1 MTGGKEKGRRES
13 SRTSNEEKRS
23 KVEKEGKRKA
33 QRYAVHCMS
42 VGVRETCSNS
52 FLQNQCASSVHRTYS
67 RSYDTIA
74 ADAFAPNLSIF
85 PLAQFKGSLF
95 QCCAWR
101 SFSFGRR
108 RKRRRRRRRG
118 RRWRKRKGR
127 RHKSRRSRL
136 YYTESSTQTTQPL
149 WYTSSESLILCD
161 LWFVITI
168 FIIFTR
174 TFRFIPA
181 PIPIVIYFK
190 GRRI

>member
-1 MTGGKEKGRRES
+1 M
-13 SRTSNEEKRS
+13 
-23 KVEKEGKRKA
+23 EKEGKRKA
-33 QRYAVHCMS
+33 QRYAVRCMS
-42 VGVRETCSNS
+42 VGVWETCSNP
-52 FLQNQCASSVHRTYS
+52 FLQNQCASSVHRTSS

-95 QCCAWR
+95 RCCAWR

-108 RKRRRRRRRG
+108 RRRRRG
-118 RRWRKRKGR
+118 RRRRKRKR
-127 RHKSRRSRL
+127 RRNTNRRSRL
-136 YYTESSTQTTQPL
+136 YYTESLPRTTHTL
-149 WYTSSESLILCD
+149 WYTSLESLLLCD

-181 PIPIVIYFK
+181 AIPVIYFK
-190 GRRI
+190 GYRIQSSTNGD

>member
-1 MTGGKEKGRRES
+1 M
-13 SRTSNEEKRS
+13 
-23 KVEKEGKRKA
+23 EKEGKRKA
-33 QRYAVHCMS
+33 QRYAVYCMR

-52 FLQNQCASSVHRTYS
+52 FLQNQCASSVHRTSS

-108 RKRRRRRRRG
+108 RRRRRRG
-118 RRWRKRKGR
+118 GQRRRKRER
-127 RHKSRRSRL
+127 RRNKNRRSRL
-136 YYTESSTQTTQPL
+136 YYTESLIRTTYTL
-149 WYTSSESLILCD
+149 WYTSSESLLLCD

-181 PIPIVIYFK
+181 PIPVIYFK
-190 GRRI
+190 GHRI